1 MLKNLSIATSATP
14 SATLMPPHNQQKINI
29 LTILVAKVAE
39 ENEKH
44 SYAHARDRKLKA
56 IYTY

>member
-14 SATLMPPHNQQKINI
+14 SATLMTPHNQQKINI
-29 LTILVAKVAE
+29 LTILVAEVAE

-44 SYAHARDRKLKA
+44 RYAHAREKELS
-56 IYTY
+56 IPIN

>member
-14 SATLMPPHNQQKINI
+14 SATLLPPHNQQKINI
-29 LTILVAKVAE
+29 LTILVAEVAE

-44 SYAHARDRKLKA
+44 RHAHARERA